1 MKSKTLP
8 YVHVLTV
15 ISTLFVIHQWKIYFS
30 VLDTSIRRKSQTQI
44 KETAFNRLTSI
55 TDNRDGILYGITT
68 WVPAVKGRTMQRQ
81 FGVCSPRSSWIC
93 PHVYWRVQSPISSS
107 TVPVSLYQT
116 LHRPCPVISNENKIY
131 WEKKLTDERS
141 PDGRHLLV

>member
-68 WVPAVKGRTMQRQ
+68 W
-81 FGVCSPRSSWIC
+81 
-93 PHVYWRVQSPISSS
+93 
-107 TVPVSLYQT
+107 
-116 LHRPCPVISNENKIY
+116 
-131 WEKKLTDERS
+131 
-141 PDGRHLLV
+141 